1 MQKFSSASDG
11 GIFPFGDA
19 VGYGSTGG
27 THESSPIVGMES
39 TPDGAGYWAF
49 AGDGGVFSF
58 GDATFRGS
66 VPGVGVHINNVVGG
80 AST

>member
-1 MQKFSSASDG
+1 VSNV
-11 GIFPFGDA
+11 
-19 VGYGSTGG
+19 VGL
-27 THESSPIVGMES
+27 SP

-58 GDATFRGS
+58 GDAKFQGS
-66 VPGVGVHINNVVGG
+66 VPGVGVQVSNVVGG